1 MKKSKISNLP
11 MKAVLFARVSSRE
24 QEQGASI
31 DAQMATIYDYCE
43 RKGLP
48 IIKEFTIVESSI
60 KGDRKQYKDM
70 LDFVR
75 HRTEKIAIIVNCVDR
90 LQRSY
95 KDTPALDDLRREGKI
110 EVHFLKENLIL
121 HKNSTTTELIFWNM
135 SVLMANSYVLALA
148 DNVKRSM
155 HFLWEQG
162 HWTSQAPLGYLNVRN
177 SDGKADVVFD
187 PSRAE
192 LVKRLFEEYAK
203 GYMSLQGMVEYAA
216 GIGLTRRNGG
226 KLQRSEINN
235 ILHNPFYFGLMTVN
249 DKIYPHVHGTI
260 IDKELFDLVQ
270 DTLSGKRR
278 APNKQPYG
286 SKPFALRGI
295 VRCACGCLM
304 SPEIKKGKY
313 VYLKCSHAK
322 GHCEQR
328 PINENLIMEQ
338 IEKEVISKL
347 SIPDEI
353 MDDLQ
358 NKVKKALESE
368 NEQAILTKRRLDKQ
382 IKELKV
388 KESRLVDLLIDGT
401 LTKQAYDSKLEEIK
415 KEQDGLN
422 SLLLKYGQVEQNI
435 TRMVSNV
442 VDIAGNLVK
451 YFKSY
456 KPAVKNELL
465 NILLYNCELEGEK
478 ARISLQKPFN
488 FLSEKPDCLFWLG
501 RTDSN
506 HDKENQNLLS
516 YH

>member
-1 MKKSKISNLP
+1 MPRAKYPGLFNKKVKVMKKSKNSNQP

-24 QEQGASI
+24 QEQGSSI

-95 KDTPALDDLRREGKI
+95 KDTPALDELRRAGKI

-121 HKNSTTTELIFWNM
+121 RKDSTGMEIMFWNM
-135 SVLMANSYVLALA
+135 SVLMANSYVLSLA

-155 HFLWEQG
+155 HFLWERG

-187 PSRAE
+187 PNRAK
-192 LVKRLFEEYAK
+192 LIKRLFEEYAK

-249 DKIYPHVHGTI
+249 DKVYPHVHGTI

-270 DTLSGKRR
+270 DTLTGKRR
-278 APNKQPYG
+278 VPNKQPYG

-338 IEKEVISKL
+338 IEKEVIGKL

-368 NEQAILTKRRLDKQ
+368 NEQAILTKRRLDSQ
-382 IKELKV
+382 IKEL
-388 KESRLVDLLIDGT
+388 
-401 LTKQAYDSKLEEIK
+401 
-415 KEQDGLN
+415 
-422 SLLLKYGQVEQNI
+422 
-435 TRMVSNV
+435 
-442 VDIAGNLVK
+442 
-451 YFKSY
+451 
-456 KPAVKNELL
+456 
-465 NILLYNCELEGEK
+465 
-478 ARISLQKPFN
+478 
-488 FLSEKPDCLFWLG
+488 
-501 RTDSN
+501 
-506 HDKENQNLLS
+506 
-516 YH
+516 

>member
-1 MKKSKISNLP
+1 MKKSKISNQP

-31 DAQMATIYDYCE
+31 DAQMATIYDYCN

-48 IIKEFTIVESSI
+48 IIKEYSIVESSVN
-60 KGDRKQYKDM
+60 GDRKQYKEM
-70 LDFVR
+70 LAFVQ
-75 HRTEKIAIIVNCVDR
+75 HRPEKIAIIVNCVDR

-95 KDTPALDDLRREGKI
+95 KDTPALDDLRRAGKI

-121 HKNSTTTELIFWNM
+121 CKDSTGMELMFWNM
-135 SVLMANSYVLALA
+135 SVLMANSYVLSLA

-155 HFLWEQG
+155 KFLWEHG
-162 HWTSQAPLGYLNVRN
+162 HWTSQAPLGYRN
-177 SDGKADVVFD
+177 IRNADGKADIDFD
-187 PSRAE
+187 PVRAP

-203 GYMSLQGMVEYAA
+203 GYMSLQGMVEFAS
-216 GIGLTRRNGG
+216 GIGLTCRNGG

-235 ILHNPFYFGLMTVN
+235 ILHNSFYFGLMTVN
-249 DKIYPHVHGTI
+249 DKVYPHVHGNI

-270 DTLSGKRR
+270 DTLTGKRR
-278 APNKQPYG
+278 TPNKQPYG
-286 SKPFALRGI
+286 SKPFALRGVI
-295 VRCACGCLM
+295 RCSCGCLM

-328 PINENLIMEQ
+328 PIKESLIMEQ
-338 IEKEVISKL
+338 IETEVIGKI

-358 NKVKKALESE
+358 AKVKKMLEGE
-368 NEQAILTKRRLDKQ
+368 NEQALSNKRRLEAEVKS
-382 IKELKV
+382 LKA

-401 LTKQAYDSKLEEIK
+401 LTKQMYDAKLEEVK
-415 KEQDGLN
+415 KEQDRLS
-422 SLLLKYGQVEQNI
+422 SLQLKYGQVEENI
-435 TRMVSNV
+435 NRMVSNV

-456 KPAVKNELL
+456 KPAIKNELL
-465 NILLYNCELEGEK
+465 NILLYNCRLDGEK
-478 ARISLQKPFN
+478 AWISLQKPFN
-488 FLSEKPDCLFWLG
+488 FLSEKPDCSFWLG